1 MRAFFSV
8 YAKSRKK
15 IVDPTLNPIPCKSP
29 RAALLALR
37 SDHRA
42 HLRSNSKWVS
52 EENRF
57 VLIIFFFFFNTEV
70 VLVAVVSISSGKL
83 EFDNSDRP
91 ECNHL
96 LSVYQPVAGKTD
108 EVGKLDIMSDS
119 AYLDRVSVDGA
130 TKLLI

>member
-1 MRAFFSV
+1 MS
-8 YAKSRKK
+8 KSDPSDQSRINLLGPKCVIKNKIKRRKT
-15 IVDPTLNPIPCKSP
+15 DSLP
-29 RAALLALR
+29 
-37 SDHRA
+37 
-42 HLRSNSKWVS
+42 
-52 EENRF
+52 
-57 VLIIFFFFFNTEV
+57 
-70 VLVAVVSISSGKL
+70 GL

>member
-1 MRAFFSV
+1 MVCPSRIVHRCPSQILLISLESIFS
-8 YAKSRKK
+8 A
-15 IVDPTLNPIPCKSP
+15 LN
-29 RAALLALR
+29 
-37 SDHRA
+37 
-42 HLRSNSKWVS
+42 V
-52 EENRF
+52 
-57 VLIIFFFFFNTEV
+57 
-70 VLVAVVSISSGKL
+70 L